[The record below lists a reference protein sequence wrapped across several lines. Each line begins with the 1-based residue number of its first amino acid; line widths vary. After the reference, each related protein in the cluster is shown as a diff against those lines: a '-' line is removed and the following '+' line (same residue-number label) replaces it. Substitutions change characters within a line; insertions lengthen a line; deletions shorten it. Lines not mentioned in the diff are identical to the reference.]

1 MNIQVLDLNPKGR
14 YSDGRPF
21 YSFHNPFPREPVV
34 LPELFASAEDAY
46 KHGRKYVIAYEKSS
60 FPGGMGAVL
69 GVVNTAGEY
78 QAVIVTYYSNS

>member
-1 MNIQVLDLNPKGR
+1 MKIQILDLNPKGH
-14 YSDGRPF
+14 YSNGRPF

-34 LPELFASAEDAY
+34 LPELFSSAEDAY
-46 KHGRKYVIAYEKSS
+46 MHGRKHVIAYERSS

-69 GVVNTAGEY
+69 GVVNNTGEY